1 VETQKRHI
9 KSGVE
14 FERYFS
20 EAMGNN
26 ELIKRNSTLDD
37 TVIFLPEAILDIP
50 TKVTPLLRMILTP
63 HFDLHILDDH
73 SLFFAL
79 QS

>member
-1 VETQKRHI
+1 LV
-9 KSGVE
+9 
-14 FERYFS
+14 
-20 EAMGNN
+20 
-26 ELIKRNSTLDD
+26 
-37 TVIFLPEAILDIP
+37 DIP